1 MPWWFTLQLVLEL
14 GVEFSNRNDASD
26 QLDSSAGISVSR
38 SMDRAMLNAQMYWF
52 VSVREFVCQ
61 FVFRKR

>member
-1 MPWWFTLQLVLEL
+1 MVLES

-26 QLDSSAGISVSR
+26 QLDSSAEVSVSR
-38 SMDRAMLNAQMYWF
+38 STDRAVINSRMYWF

-61 FVFRKR
+61 LGFVSDDRI